1 MRFGDL
7 VTSFGTV
14 ATMDDRVVIT
24 GIGLLT
30 SVGRDRESTWQ
41 AVRAGQSGVQRLTG
55 TAGIPDDMMLGAMVE
70 DLDVEPGDTRYGP
83 LALQTAEEAIR
94 DSQLD
99 LRTVDSERFYCG
111 ISPNFGDTP
120 GISRL
125 RTEKL
130 EPDSFDPWWTRWLPN
145 TVCSIIADR
154 FAIRGPRLCHSAACA
169 SGTVSTLGAVRAIQ
183 DNQCDLALVGSA
195 QMIHPLL
202 AAGFYNMRV
211 LANHDDPVQACRPFD
226 INRSGFVMGEG
237 AAMLVIE
244 RLSHAH
250 RRGARI
256 YAEIV
261 GGRVF
266 SEAHHVTGLNSDSH
280 TLYRLIDETLRD
292 ASLGPSDI
300 SYINAHGTGTKQNDA
315 METRG
320 IRTALGRAADS
331 VCVSSTK
338 SMLGH
343 LVNAAGSVELAITVM
358 ALRDGFAPPTLN
370 LTDPDPECDLDYLPL
385 IGRSHKF
392 EHALKLSI
400 AFGGHLA
407 AVALRR
413 WNGAEAR
420 QAVDAVQ
427 EAA

>member
-1 MRFGDL
+1 
-7 VTSFGTV
+7 
-14 ATMDDRVVIT
+14 MDNRVVIT

-30 SVGRDRESTWQ
+30 SVGQDRESTWQ
-41 AVRAGQSGVQRLTG
+41 AVRSGQSGVRRLTG
-55 TAGIPDDMMLGAMVE
+55 VTGIPDGMLLGAMVDGLE
-70 DLDVEPGDTRYGP
+70 VEPGETRYGP

-99 LRTVDSERFYCG
+99 LRRVVSERFYCG
-111 ISPNFGDTP
+111 ISPNIGDTP
-120 GISRL
+120 RIAAV
-125 RTEKL
+125 RTANL
-130 EPDSFDPWWTRWLPN
+130 EPGSFDPWWTRWLPN
-145 TVCSIIADR
+145 SVCSMIADR
-154 FAIRGPRLCHSAACA
+154 FAIHGPRLCHTAACA
-169 SGTVSTLGAVRAIQ
+169 SGTISALGAVRAIR
-183 DNQCDLALVGSA
+183 DNQCDLALVGCA

-211 LANHDDPVQACRPFD
+211 LACHDDPVQACRPFD

-237 AAMLVIE
+237 AAMLIVE
-244 RLSHAH
+244 RLSHA
-250 RRGARI
+250 RNRGARI

-266 SEAHHVTGLNSDSH
+266 CEAHHVTGLDSDSH

-292 ASLGPSDI
+292 SALGPSDI
-300 SYINAHGTGTKQNDA
+300 SYINAHGTGTKQNDV
-315 METRG
+315 MESRG
-320 IRTALGRAADS
+320 IRSALGRAADS
-331 VCVSSTK
+331 VCVSSNK

-343 LVNAAGSVELAITVM
+343 LVNAAGSVELAITVL

-385 IGRSHKF
+385 VGRSKKF
-392 EHALKLSI
+392 EHAMKLSI

-407 AVALRR
+407 AIALRR
-413 WNGAEAR
+413 WSGVEAR
-420 QAVDAVQ
+420 QAIDAVQ

>member
-1 MRFGDL
+1 
-7 VTSFGTV
+7 
-14 ATMDDRVVIT
+14 MDNRVVIT

-30 SVGRDRESTWQ
+30 AVGQDRESTWQ
-41 AVRAGQSGVQRLTG
+41 AVRSGKNGIRRLTG
-55 TAGIPDDMMLGAMVE
+55 VTGIPDGMLLGAMVE
-70 DLDVEPGDTRYGP
+70 GLEVDPGGTRYGP
-83 LALQTAEEAIR
+83 MALQTAEEAIR

-99 LRTVDSERFYCG
+99 LRCVDSERFYCG
-111 ISPNFGDTP
+111 ISPNIGDTP
-120 GISRL
+120 RIAGA

-130 EPDSFDPWWTRWLPN
+130 ESGSFDPWWNHWLPN
-145 TVCSIIADR
+145 TVCSMIADR
-154 FAIRGPRLCHSAACA
+154 FAIRGPRLCHTAACA

-183 DNQCDLALVGSA
+183 DSQCDLALVGCA

-211 LANHDDPVQACRPFD
+211 LACHDDPAQACRPFD

-237 AAMLVIE
+237 AAMLILE
-244 RLSHAH
+244 RLGHAQ

-256 YAEIV
+256 YAEII
-261 GGRVF
+261 GGRVL
-266 SEAHHVTGLNSDSH
+266 SDAHHVTGLDSDSY

-320 IRTALGRAADS
+320 IRSALGPAADT

-343 LVNAAGSVELAITVM
+343 LVNASGCVELAITVM

-385 IGRSHKF
+385 VGRSQKF
-392 EHALKLSI
+392 EHAMKLSI

-413 WNGAEAR
+413 WSGAEAR